1 MEKNRLPFF
10 SLVSLCS
17 RQLFNR
23 LAVWLKLNLWF
34 VLLIVPILTIPAAKA
49 ALFHTV
55 KEELRD
61 PFENRIK
68 PREEFRKAFF
78 ALFGRSFLL
87 SVINFIVLVFIIAAF
102 YFWIG
107 IEPVILRYLTILVI
121 YFAVMWWICQPFLY
135 PILVENPELPLQEV
149 CKRVIRLAISQPFY
163 AFTITFL
170 VTILNIIGI
179 ILLGPV
185 LLVIPTLTAIVST
198 QAYWAMTGKEIPDLI
213 DPIVYAN
220 RQEKPIS
227 N

>member
-1 MEKNRLPFF
+1 MAE
-10 SLVSLCS
+10 
-17 RQLFNR
+17 
-23 LAVWLKLNLWF
+23 
-34 VLLIVPILTIPAAKA
+34 I
-49 ALFHTV
+49 
-55 KEELRD
+55 
-61 PFENRIK
+61 
-68 PREEFRKAFF
+68 
-78 ALFGRSFLL
+78 
-87 SVINFIVLVFIIAAF
+87 FIIAAF

-135 PILVENPELPLQEV
+135 PILVENPELPLQEI

>member
-68 PREEFRKAFF
+68 PREEFRKAF
-78 ALFGRSFLL
+78 S
-87 SVINFIVLVFIIAAF
+87 
-102 YFWIG
+102 
-107 IEPVILRYLTILVI
+107 
-121 YFAVMWWICQPFLY
+121 
-135 PILVENPELPLQEV
+135 
-149 CKRVIRLAISQPFY
+149 
-163 AFTITFL
+163 
-170 VTILNIIGI
+170 
-179 ILLGPV
+179 
-185 LLVIPTLTAIVST
+185 
-198 QAYWAMTGKEIPDLI
+198 YW
-213 DPIVYAN
+213 
-220 RQEKPIS
+220 
-227 N
+227 